1 MRFCVD
7 GGSTSSW
14 TLARACSMRSTY
26 TSDAISES
34 RCGLHGSDRRHV
46 NGNLDVA
53 AWIKSV
59 RGSQS
64 VRGSLPITDGVHGG
78 TLTHFTCAM
87 HFQSLS
93 SDDRDSTAFSRCA
106 EFPSISNSETAG
118 CRTACPK
125 GPDHGAMRC
134 GRGYPAR
141 GPSTRY
147 CPLYLE
153 LRRRSAENDPQCTQM
168 SARCRTEEAPGVR
181 HLRAS

>member
-1 MRFCVD
+1 MASTKRWEKVRTASEKASAPRGAARCSKLGNVLLD
-7 GGSTSSW
+7 VAIEGVGGLLTRIAFGVRVHWMHPFGGLRLSHGHKISDALSK
-14 TLARACSMRSTY
+14 RSTY

-59 RGSQS
+59 RGN
-64 VRGSLPITDGVHGG
+64 LPITDGVHGG

-106 EFPSISNSETAG
+106 ESPSISNSETAG
-118 CRTACPK
+118 CRTARPNAQ
-125 GPDHGAMRC
+125 H
-134 GRGYPAR
+134 
-141 GPSTRY
+141 
-147 CPLYLE
+147 
-153 LRRRSAENDPQCTQM
+153 
-168 SARCRTEEAPGVR
+168 
-181 HLRAS
+181 